1 MKNPTLKKFL
11 IFQETELSS
20 LKPKKPCYFQEGT
33 YRTEK
38 SNKNSASKKIS
49 CDVFVIYTAEK
60 HRNIPYDYLNVM

>member
-49 CDVFVIYTAEK
+49 CLLRCFCNLYSRKALE
-60 HRNIPYDYLNVM
+60 YSL